1 MATIDLMVAAAKIR
15 TLALIRIAHQPK
27 VVPGTRAASDST
39 RALVEDEQGRRRTVV
54 ERNAR
59 LGLSGLL
66 RVHRNRHEEQP
77 DQRSG
82 RAGRRNE
89 ELVVLLRDHRVNVKA
104 RGAASLLGVD
114 LCDRYRPRSRHT
126 RSIAAL
132 SEQDAT
138 IVGRVETMPEGHVM
152 DVQFIA
158 SIAVIAPDPSVSR
171 RLYLDALGL
180 PLMGSEDDY
189 LHSEDIEGSK
199 SFGVWPLTQAAQAC
213 FGTLEWPA
221 DRPVPQASIE
231 FEVADAEAVQVGADE
246 LKEKG
251 FTLLHEAHTEPWG
264 QTVARLQSSEGVII
278 GLSYVPS
285 MHS

>member
-15 TLALIRIAHQPK
+15 TLALITIAHQPN

-39 RALVEDEQGRRRTVV
+39 RALVKTSRAAD
-54 ERNAR
+54 AR

-82 RAGRRNE
+82 RPGRRSE
-89 ELVVLLRDHRVNVKA
+89 ELVVLLRDHRVDVKA
-104 RGAASLLGVD
+104 RGAASRLGVD
-114 LCDRYRPRSRHT
+114 LCDRYRPRSRHP

-171 RLYLDALGL
+171 TFYVDALGL

-189 LHSEDIEGSK
+189 LHSEDIDGSK

-213 FGTLEWPA
+213 FGTPDWPA

-231 FEVADAEAVQVGADE
+231 FEVADADAVQVGADE
-246 LKEKG
+246 VKEKG

-264 QTVARLQSSEGVII
+264 QTVARLQSSEGAII